1 VPSGLVPDLKRRDRV
16 ATKQEYQN
24 EMEARLKDLETQI
37 DELMTEATQSDYDEY
52 LADIRSKQEDA
63 RAKLAELEEAD
74 GESWLALR
82 TEVHQAFS
90 DVEDALFVMRSDS
103 E

>member
-1 VPSGLVPDLKRRDRV
+1 V